1 MDPKQLVNSLAQW
14 WWMPKHPR
22 FYVDVWDD
30 KPGRAASL
38 NLFWALT
45 GCPQRFDFANNM
57 DTWSEI
63 NQVVLL
69 RVGSHTIE
77 DYALVYKP
85 GDFCRKVLLPNP
97 EIFSKLPGARA
108 QLMAAAQ
115 QVH

>member
-1 MDPKQLVNSLAQW
+1 MDPKQLASRLAHW

-22 FYVDVWDD
+22 YYVDVWEGP
-30 KPGRAASL
+30 KGRQAAL

-45 GCPQRFDFANNM
+45 GCPQSFDFARNM
-57 DTWSEI
+57 ETWAEI

-85 GDFCRKVLLPNP
+85 AEFCRKVLIPNSD
-97 EIFSKLPGARA
+97 IFKKLPGARA
-108 QLMAAAQ
+108 QLMLAAQ